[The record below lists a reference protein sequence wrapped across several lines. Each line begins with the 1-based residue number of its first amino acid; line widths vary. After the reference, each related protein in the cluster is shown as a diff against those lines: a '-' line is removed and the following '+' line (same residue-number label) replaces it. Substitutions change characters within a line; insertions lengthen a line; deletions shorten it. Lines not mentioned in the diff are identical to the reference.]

1 MFRGKGS
8 KDAGSQALKLE
19 DLGGWN
25 GSGGRAVQERGNI
38 CVYIELIHFIY
49 SRNVHSTAL

>member
-38 CVYIELIHFIY
+38 CVYI
-49 SRNVHSTAL
+49 